1 MKKYLKLVAF
11 ITVCIMLTSI
21 MGQPASARK
30 QDNPK
35 EMIFKTLGQDV
46 LAYKPELI
54 IAKMHDMEGLSLYK
68 EALDKLG
75 IAEKSTQKIRYSQEL
90 LNEFEQELQ
99 TQYVFVNWNQS
110 KKLLEIKHK
119 LTIDA
124 VYYIDSKIYNDDTTL
139 MLVDALKHFFIADR
153 ILCQQGIDDLR
164 NITSSESVKKI
175 PGKATGQLNAAEI
188 NFENAEKSLHK
199 GSLVSAAV
207 LYRNA
212 YEKALEGLN
221 CMGLSYDVNLLE
233 SGIDSDQDLIPD
245 GIELLL
251 GTNPFNPDTDNDGL
265 DDFAEINLYPYC
277 SPINP
282 DTDGDGT
289 LDPDEDS
296 DNDGLS
302 NILEVSLDTDPA
314 NADTDGDGLSDGFEI
329 LEFMTDPLKFD
340 TDEDGLSDGDEYVLG
355 TNPLLVDTNGNG
367 ITDDKEIYSHSIVE
381 EYTVETGDK
390 LNIVENVVVSF
401 SAVGNAAAETQIINT
416 LGRNMVTSNAVGRVG
431 YPVDIVS
438 TSEFSTAVI
447 SFSYAGNLPE
457 HINEDELGILWFN
470 EKENSLELL
479 NSTLDKENKT
489 VSVETS
495 HFSEYLLIDKQTWFD
510 AWRQELN
517 YERVKNYDIAFA
529 IDSSGSM
536 AWNDPNGLRKT
547 AAKQFVDA
555 FLPDDQGAVIDLD
568 SSAYLRIHLTKN
580 RESIKSAID
589 SINSSG
595 GTNINSAVNLCIDEL
610 TSSYALPDNEKII
623 ILLTDGDGTYYSSTT
638 QRAKNND
645 ITIYTV
651 GLGSAVNSTL
661 LSNIASQT
669 GGEYYHILNSSDL
682 IDAFDSIRDET
693 IGDTTDSDLDGLYD
707 TSEQLGM
714 RNQYGEIIKT
724 NPNNLDSDDDELEDG
739 VEMGDFVQVNV
750 PPEIASR
757 YNIQTYSYYKMISY
771 PNKADSDGD
780 GINDFDDDDPLYN
793 DFPFIS
799 NVKSRVTK
807 ILSSTMGGK
816 AVLYIA
822 DSLGYNIEEKTGE
835 FLTHLVEKLRVY
847 AIDEQDLQLIV
858 LGISCSIDDNILGG
872 LIQYVAYWING
883 FQQPDYDFWFMKAKA
898 ATDATFTAWFAVS
911 AYGSAAAA
919 LQALTN
925 AGLFSGFAIALTP
938 TGYGVVVSGTI
949 AIEEAVRGAV
959 LLGISAVSTAM
970 FVRSGKIMSAS
981 VNKLSKTVQRAP
993 SSRKLGRN
1001 LENANLGERSVRPTH
1016 KHASHHIVA
1025 GYSRKAADTRKILKK
1040 FGVGINDAINGV
1052 FLPTTKGVSPA
1063 CYHPKLHT
1071 NAYYN
1076 TVHSMLKQA
1085 SSKSEVISILN
1096 KIADMLLKGTFPH

>member
-1 MKKYLKLVAF
+1 MKRYLKLLAF
-11 ITVCIMLTSI
+11 LTVCILLTSI
-21 MGQPASARK
+21 IGQTASAQK

-35 EMIFKTLGQDV
+35 EMIFKTLGLDV
-46 LAYKPELI
+46 LAYNPELI

-68 EALDKLG
+68 EALDSLG
-75 IAEKSTQKIRYSQEL
+75 IVEKSPQKIRSLQQL
-90 LNEFEQELQ
+90 LNGFEQELEA
-99 TQYVFVNWNQS
+99 QYVFVNWNQS
-110 KKLLEIKHK
+110 DRLLDLKHK

-124 VYYIDSKIYNDDTTL
+124 VYYIDSKICDDDTTL
-139 MLVDALKHFFIADR
+139 MLVDALKHFFIATR
-153 ILCQQGIDDLR
+153 ILCQQSLSDLR
-164 NITSSESVKKI
+164 NVTSSEGIITI
-175 PGKATGQLNAAEI
+175 PGKVKGQLNAAEK
-188 NFENAEKSLHK
+188 NYENADKSLQK

-212 YEKALEGLN
+212 YGKALEGLN
-221 CMGLSYDVNLLE
+221 CMGLSYSIDLLE
-233 SGIDSDQDLIPD
+233 SDVDSDQDLIPD
-245 GIELLL
+245 GMELLL
-251 GTNPFNPDTDNDGL
+251 GTNPYNPDTDNDGL
-265 DDFAEINLYPYC
+265 DDFTELNLYPYC
-277 SPINP
+277 SPIIP
-282 DTDGDGT
+282 DTDGNGI

-296 DNDGLS
+296 DDEGLS
-302 NILEVSLDTDPA
+302 NILEVSLGTDPA
-314 NADTDGDGLSDGFEI
+314 NPDTDEDGLSDGFEI
-329 LEFMTDPLKFD
+329 LEYMTDPLMFD
-340 TDEDGLSDGDEYVLG
+340 TDGDGLSDGDEYVLG
-355 TNPLLVDTNGNG
+355 TNPFQVDTNGNG
-367 ITDDKEIYSHSIVE
+367 ITDDKEIYSHSIVK
-381 EYTVETGDK
+381 EYIVDIGDE

-401 SAVGNAAAETQIINT
+401 SAVGNAASETQIINT
-416 LGRNMVTSNAVGRVG
+416 FGRNMGTSNAVGRVG

-438 TSEFSTAVI
+438 TSEFSTATI

-457 HINEDELGILWFN
+457 QINEDELGVLWFN
-470 EKENSLELL
+470 EEENCLELL
-479 NSTLDKENKT
+479 DSTLDKINKT
-489 VSVETS
+489 VTVETS

-568 SSAYLRIHLTKN
+568 SYAYLRVHLTKN
-580 RESIKSAID
+580 RDSIKSAID

-669 GGEYYHILNSSDL
+669 GGEYYHILNGSDL

-693 IGDTTDSDLDGLYD
+693 IGDTTDSDQDGLYD

-714 RNQYGEIIKT
+714 RNQFGEIIKT
-724 NPNNLDSDDDELEDG
+724 DPNNVDSDDDELEDW
-739 VEMGDFVQVNV
+739 VEMGDFVQYSV

-757 YNIQTYSYYKMISY
+757 YGISTYSYYKMISY
-771 PNKADSDGD
+771 PNEADSDGD

-793 DFPFIS
+793 DVPFIS
-799 NVKSRVTK
+799 NVKNRVMK

-822 DSLGYNIEEKTGE
+822 DKLGYNIEEKTGE
-835 FLTHLVEKLRVY
+835 YLTNLVERLQIY
-847 AIDEQDLQLIV
+847 AIDEQDLQMIV
-858 LGISCSIDDNILGG
+858 LGISCSIDDNILLGT
-872 LIQYVAYWING
+872 IQKVAYLING
-883 FQQPDYDFWFMKAKA
+883 FQQPDYDFWFMRAKA
-898 ATDATFTAWFAVS
+898 ATDAVCTAWHAVV
-911 AYGSAAAA
+911 AYGSAAAG

-925 AGLFSGFAIALTP
+925 AGFFGGFALALTP

-949 AIEEAVRGAV
+949 AIEEAIRGAA
-959 LLGISAVSTAM
+959 LLGLSVVSTAM
-970 FVRSGKIMSAS
+970 FFRSGEIMSAS
-981 VNKLSKTVQRAP
+981 VNKLSKTIERAP
-993 SSRKLGRN
+993 SSKKLGRN
-1001 LENANLGERSVRPTH
+1001 LENANLGQRSVRPSH

-1025 GYSRKAADTRKILKK
+1025 GYSRKAAETRKILKK
-1040 FGVGINDAINGV
+1040 FGVGINEAVNGV

-1071 NAYYN
+1071 NVYYG
-1076 TVHSMLKQA
+1076 TVHRMLKNA